1 MNAVLPPKGHY
12 DYCILLLCT
21 HFHFPNSFLVNYN
34 FVCSFKYL
42 YIFYNFLPLGYI
54 SEENTVLVIYFVGWL
69 LVYC

>member
-1 MNAVLPPKGHY
+1 MQFYHLKDIMIIAY
-12 DYCILLLCT
+12 YCYAPISISPT
-21 HFHFPNSFLVNYN
+21 VFLVNYN

-42 YIFYNFLPLGYI
+42 YIFYNFLPLHYI